1 MAEQLRTI
9 HPKGPNDSAELG
21 TTQLW
26 KGLFSLRHPG
36 PGSLLLCVAIRSCC
50 SSQALTQNTPRLPQG
65 SVHAETGNSQPIL
78 LSVLTTV
85 TDAKGRPTQIQWHQ
99 ISSSFMFLPL
109 LCKGKTVSGQSQRR
123 KRKQSTPPP
132 GRTSPRWCSCSGWHV
147 HTPRRCQG
155 SPCWSTCPLGVQVST
170 NTGVVKKRGD
180 KKKKKEGRQ
189 PHWMRSA

>member
-1 MAEQLRTI
+1 
-9 HPKGPNDSAELG
+9 
-21 TTQLW
+21 
-26 KGLFSLRHPG
+26 
-36 PGSLLLCVAIRSCC
+36 
-50 SSQALTQNTPRLPQG
+50 
-65 SVHAETGNSQPIL
+65 
-78 LSVLTTV
+78 
-85 TDAKGRPTQIQWHQ
+85 
-99 ISSSFMFLPL
+99 MFLPL

-180 KKKKKEGRQ
+180 KKKKKRGDSHTECEVLNCWSDSQ
-189 PHWMRSA
+189 DHHQSYQRSAFYRSLSLQVTQRHVCSHTHAYYTCTHGHTHATRAHTHRHLTHAHIVHLHKTAKYSGNVTSGSS